1 MSLWRIFQILFALF
15 SVLLISSG
23 CASNSQEKFASPDD
37 AANAL
42 VDAVRA
48 NNSDQ
53 LKRILGPDGSKIV
66 WSGDSVADRR
76 DADQF
81 VTAFDQKHE
90 IVAGA
95 GDDLT
100 LLVGQNDW
108 PKPIPIVKAGLG
120 EWRFDTAR
128 GKDEILNRRI
138 GKNESSAIQTCLAI
152 VDAQREYVQRDPD
165 GDGLQ
170 QYAQHFISTPGT
182 KDGLYWPTAPG
193 EEQSPLGEL
202 IAQAAEE
209 GYSFAAAGHKP
220 GPVTPYRGY
229 FFHMLKSQGPDAPGG
244 ARDYIINGQMICG
257 FATVAWPA
265 EYGNSGVMTFIV
277 SNDGVVYQKD
287 LGPNSSQIAPAMRSF
302 DPGAGWTKVEQ

>member
-1 MSLWRIFQILFALF
+1 M
-15 SVLLISSG
+15 
-23 CASNSQEKFASPDD
+23 
-37 AANAL
+37 
-42 VDAVRA
+42 
-48 NNSDQ
+48 
-53 LKRILGPDGSKIV
+53 
-66 WSGDSVADRR
+66 
-76 DADQF
+76 
-81 VTAFDQKHE
+81 
-90 IVAGA
+90 
-95 GDDLT
+95 
-100 LLVGQNDW
+100 
-108 PKPIPIVKAGLG
+108 
-120 EWRFDTAR
+120 
-128 GKDEILNRRI
+128 
-138 GKNESSAIQTCLAI
+138 
-152 VDAQREYVQRDPD
+152 
-165 GDGLQ
+165 
-170 QYAQHFISTPGT
+170 
-182 KDGLYWPTAPG
+182 
-193 EEQSPLGEL
+193 

>member
-1 MSLWRIFQILFALF
+1 MSLWRIFQMLFALF

-108 PKPIPIVKAGLG
+108 PMPIPIVKAGLG